1 MPWYNY
7 IACFFAGMFLAN
19 FVPHFVKGVCGDPF
33 PTPFSKP
40 PGKGLS
46 SPTVNVLWALINL
59 IIGYMLF
66 QVGKV
71 YSDNLLALLVFFVG
85 IAAISIMLSKNF
97 RDKHPVK

>member
-33 PTPFSKP
+33 PTPFAKP

-59 IIGYMLF
+59 IVGYMLC

-97 RDKHPVK
+97 SVKHPVK

>member
-19 FVPHFVKGVCGDPF
+19 AVPHFVSGISGDPF
-33 PTPFSKP
+33 PTPFAKP

-59 IIGYMLF
+59 IVGYMLF

-85 IAAISIMLSKNF
+85 IAVISIVLSKSF

>member
-59 IIGYMLF
+59 IVGYMLF

-71 YSDNLLALLVFFVG
+71 YSDSLLALLVFFVG